1 MAGLVVWSQL
11 AIAQLEQ
18 ITAYIS
24 EDNPAAAQALT
35 NRIVTSVER
44 LAEHPYMFRTGR
56 KPGTREMVVH
66 PNYLIIYRVEI
77 ELVDIVSVL
86 HARREYP

>member
-1 MAGLVVWSQL
+1 MAWVVVWSQL
-11 AIAQLEQ
+11 AIDQLEQ
-18 ITAYIS
+18 VTDYIS
-24 EDNPAAAQALT
+24 EDNPGAAQALT
-35 NRIVTSVER
+35 NKIVAAVER

-77 ELVDIVSVL
+77 ELIDIVSVL